1 MVTLYSTL
9 RNLPAALLTLAAVSE
24 AQGGGQWGPMVKFPV
39 VPVAVALLPE
49 SGNMLVWSSGW
60 PNRWTTAGNGKTYTS
75 IYDAKTGKTSDALIQ
90 NTQHDMFC
98 PGTSMDAEGRIIVTG
113 GSSASKTSVLDFRK
127 GESSPWTPLSNMKIS
142 RGYQS
147 SCTTSEG
154 KVFVLGGSF
163 SGAGKRDGEIYDPS
177 ANTWTKLPG
186 CPVKPI
192 VMQRGLFPDSHA
204 WLWSWKNGSVLQA
217 GPAKQMN
224 WFDTKATGANK
235 PAGLRAADEDS
246 MCGVSVM
253 YDAVAGKIFTY
264 GGGRAYTG
272 VTATSN
278 AHILTLGEPGQTVQV
293 QKLQNG
299 QYNRGFANAVVLP
312 DGKIWIV
319 GGMRNMQLF
328 SDNTPQLT
336 PELFDPATGRFAP
349 TAPHTVPRNYH
360 STALL
365 MPDAT
370 VWSGGGGLCGAN
382 CKENHFDG
390 QFWSPP
396 YLFEAD
402 GKTPANRPVIESLS
416 ETTVKAGAPI
426 VVTMQDAGQYT
437 FSMIRV
443 SATTHTVNTDQRRIP
458 LDGQDDGDGRDF
470 TVNVPEDYG
479 VVIPGYY
486 MLFAMNEAGVPC
498 VAKFFKVAL

>member
-1 MVTLYSTL
+1 MLTLHSAL
-9 RNLPAALLTLAAVSE
+9 RNLPAALLAFAAASE
-24 AQGGGQWGPMVKFPV
+24 AQNVGQWGPMIKFPV
-39 VPVAVALLPE
+39 VPVSVALIPE
-49 SGNMLVWSSGW
+49 TGNMLVWSSGW

-75 IYDAKTGKTSDALIQ
+75 IYDAQTGKVSDAVIQ
-90 NTQHDMFC
+90 NTAHDMFC
-98 PGTSMDAEGRIIVTG
+98 PGTSLDADGRIIVTG
-113 GSSASKTSVLDFRK
+113 GSSASKTSVLDFKK
-127 GESSPWTPLSNMKIS
+127 GESSSWTPLSNMQIS

-154 KVFVLGGSF
+154 KIFVIGGSF
-163 SGAGKRDGEIYDPS
+163 SGAGRRDGEVYDPK
-177 ANTWTKLPG
+177 ANTWTKLAG
-186 CPVKPI
+186 CPVKPL
-192 VMQRGLFPDSHA
+192 VMQRGMFPDSHA

-224 WFDTKATGANK
+224 WYDTKGTGSNT
-235 PAGLRAADEDS
+235 PAGLRGADDDS

-264 GGGRAYTG
+264 GGGKAYTG
-272 VTATSN
+272 VTSTSN
-278 AHILTLGEPGQTVQV
+278 AHILTLGEPGQAVQV

-299 QYNRGFANAVVLP
+299 KYNRGFSNAVVMP
-312 DGKIWIV
+312 DGKIWVV

-328 SDNTPQLT
+328 SDSTPQLT
-336 PELFDPATGRFAP
+336 PELFDPATGIFTP
-349 TAPHTVPRNYH
+349 TTPHTVPRNYH

-365 MPDAT
+365 MADAT
-370 VWSGGGGLCGAN
+370 IWSGGGGLCGAN

-402 GKTPANRPVIESLS
+402 GKTPARRPVIQNLS
-416 ETTVKAGAPI
+416 ETAVKVGAPI
-426 VVTMQDAGQYT
+426 TITMQDAGAYT
-437 FSMIRV
+437 FSMLRV

-458 LDGQDDGDGRDF
+458 LDGQDGGDGKSF
-470 TVNVPEDYG
+470 TVNVPNDYG
-479 VVIPGYY
+479 VAIPGYY

>member
-1 MVTLYSTL
+1 MLTLHSAL
-9 RNLPAALLTLAAVSE
+9 RNLPAVLLALTAASE
-24 AQGGGQWGPMVKFPV
+24 AQNVGQWGPMVKFPV
-39 VPVAVALLPE
+39 VPVSVALIPE
-49 SGNMLVWSSGW
+49 TGNLLVWSSGW

-75 IYDAKTGKTSDALIQ
+75 IYDVKSGKVGDAVIQ

-98 PGTSMDAEGRIIVTG
+98 PGTSLDEDGRIIVTG
-113 GSSASKTSVLDFRK
+113 GSSAAKTSVLDFRN
-127 GESSPWTPLSNMKIS
+127 GESSSWTPLSNMKIS

-154 KVFVLGGSF
+154 KIFVIGGSF
-163 SGAGKRDGEIYDPS
+163 SGSGKRDGEVYDPK
-177 ANTWTKLPG
+177 ANTWTKLAG
-186 CPVKPI
+186 CPVKPL
-192 VMQRGLFPDSHA
+192 VMQRGMFPDSHA

-224 WFDTKATGANK
+224 WYDTKGTGANT
-235 PAGLRAADEDS
+235 PAGLRGADDDS

-264 GGGRAYTG
+264 GGGRSYTG
-272 VTATSN
+272 ATATSN
-278 AHILTLGEPGQTVQV
+278 AHILTLGEPGQAVQV
-293 QKLQNG
+293 QKLPNG
-299 QYNRGFANAVVLP
+299 KYNRGFSNAVVMP
-312 DGKIWIV
+312 DGKIWVV
-319 GGMRNMQLF
+319 GGMQDMKLF
-328 SDNTPQLT
+328 SDRTPQLT
-336 PELFDPATGRFAP
+336 PELFDPETGSFTP
-349 TAPHTVPRNYH
+349 TTPHAVPRNYH

-365 MPDAT
+365 MADAT
-370 VWSGGGGLCGAN
+370 IWSGGGGLCGAN

-402 GKTPANRPVIESLS
+402 GTTPAKRPVIQSLS
-416 ETTVKAGAPI
+416 ETSVKAGGSI
-426 VVTMQDAGQYT
+426 TITMQDAGAYT

-458 LDGQDDGDGRDF
+458 LDGQDSGDGQRF
-470 TVNVPEDYG
+470 TVHGPDDYG
-479 VVIPGYY
+479 VAIPGYY

-498 VAKFFKVAL
+498 VAKFFKVVL

>member
-1 MVTLYSTL
+1 MVTLYSPFSS
-9 RNLPAALLTLAAVSE
+9 LPVALLALAALCE
-24 AQGGGQWGPMVKFPV
+24 AQGLGQWSPLIKFPV
-39 VPVAVALLPE
+39 VPVSVALLPE
-49 SGNMLVWSSGW
+49 SGNLLVWSSGW

-75 IYDAKTGKTSDALIQ
+75 LYNVQTGNVSDAVIQ

-98 PGTSMDAEGRIIVTG
+98 PGTSLDAEGRIIVTG
-113 GSSASKTSVLDFRK
+113 GSSAAKTSVLDFK
-127 GESSPWTPLSNMKIS
+127 NGESSSWTALSNMQIS

-154 KVFVLGGSF
+154 KIFVIGGSF
-163 SGAGKRDGEIYDPS
+163 SGAGTRNGEIYDT
-177 ANTWTKLPG
+177 ATNKWTKLAG
-186 CPVKPI
+186 CPVKPL
-192 VMQRGLFPDSHA
+192 VMQLGMFPDSHA

-224 WFDTKATGANK
+224 WYDTKGTGANT
-235 PAGLRAADEDS
+235 PAGLRGADQDS

-264 GGGRAYTG
+264 GGGKGYTG
-272 VTATSN
+272 YQSTSN
-278 AHILTLGEPGQTVQV
+278 AHILTLGEPGQQVQV

-299 QYNRGFANAVVLP
+299 QYNRGFANAVVMP
-312 DGKIWIV
+312 DGKIWVV
-319 GGMRNMQLF
+319 GGMKQMALF
-328 SDNTPQLT
+328 SDATPQLT
-336 PELFDPATGRFAP
+336 PELFDPATGKFTP
-349 TAPHTVPRNYH
+349 TAAHTVPRNYH

-365 MPDAT
+365 MADGT
-370 VWSGGGGLCGAN
+370 IWSGGGGLCGAGCAAN
-382 CKENHFDG
+382 KFDG

-402 GKTPANRPVIESLS
+402 GKTPAKRPVIESLS
-416 ETTVKAGAPI
+416 DETVKAGAALTI
-426 VVTMQDAGQYT
+426 NMQDEGKYT

-458 LDGQDDGDGRDF
+458 LDGQDGGDGKSF
-470 TVNVPEDYG
+470 SVNMPSDYG

-486 MLFAMNEAGVPC
+486 MMFAMNEAGTPC
-498 VAKFFKVAL
+498 VAKFFKVSL